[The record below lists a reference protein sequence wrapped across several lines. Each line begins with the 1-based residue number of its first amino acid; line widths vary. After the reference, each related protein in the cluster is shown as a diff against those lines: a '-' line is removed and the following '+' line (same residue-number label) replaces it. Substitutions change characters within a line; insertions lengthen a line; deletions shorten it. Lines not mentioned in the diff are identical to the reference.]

1 MLENMNIG
9 DIALALVVLS
19 SIEIVIIMHLLYKTH
34 KYKLYLMERQ
44 KRALAMRRASN
55 APMFRR

>member
-1 MLENMNIG
+1 MNIG

-19 SIEIVIIMHLLYKTH
+19 SIEIIIIMHLLYKTH

-55 APMFRR
+55 APMFRH